1 MCLGEVAE
9 VLQLLPG
16 PGALVRSE
24 ARTTTVSLL
33 ALDGTVAVGDW
44 VVCHSGFALNRLTA
58 QESHEATAI
67 RGIHTEATSATAEST
82 TKGEER

>member
-16 PGALVRSE
+16 PRALVRSD
-24 ARTTTVSLL
+24 ARTATVSLL

-44 VVCHSGFALNRLTA
+44 VVCHSGFALNRVTA
-58 QESHEATAI
+58 HEAHEAI
-67 RGIHTEATSATAEST
+67 ATRGLQTEATSATAEST